1 MPEDQGARLKSCAI
15 KRASDNFAFLVDNLD
30 IREYNQYVNS
40 IFEIR
45 RSSMPRLRYQTLTE
59 QMFYVLL
66 CLTEERCGMDMLQ
79 LIPEMTEG
87 RVNIGSGTLYD
98 LLEQF
103 LDDGL
108 IRETKRE
115 GRRRSYKISG
125 SGIDLLKKE
134 YSRISAQ
141 IKDYEKNIGVY
152 QK

>member
-1 MPEDQGARLKSCAI
+1 
-15 KRASDNFAFLVDNLD
+15 
-30 IREYNQYVNS
+30 
-40 IFEIR
+40 
-45 RSSMPRLRYQTLTE
+45 MPRPKYQTLTE

-98 LLEQF
+98 LLDQF
-103 LDDGL
+103 LDAGL

-125 SGIDLLKKE
+125 NGIDLLKKE

-141 IKDYEKNIGVY
+141 ITDYEKIAGEVL
-152 QK
+152 K

>member
-1 MPEDQGARLKSCAI
+1 
-15 KRASDNFAFLVDNLD
+15 
-30 IREYNQYVNS
+30 
-40 IFEIR
+40 
-45 RSSMPRLRYQTLTE
+45 MPRSRYQTLTE

-66 CLTEERCGMDMLQ
+66 CLTEERCGMDMLR

-98 LLEQF
+98 LLDQF
-103 LDDGL
+103 LDAGL
-108 IRETKRE
+108 IRETRRE

-125 SGIDLLKKE
+125 SGIEMLQKE

-141 IKDYEKNIGVY
+141 LTDYEKMTGEG